1 MKDLRSFPLVLA
13 VLLVASLL
21 AGARG
26 FQGERVERPS
36 PFEPGTRIPPAPAD
50 CPMAVMDRLPEE
62 PRRLPQIA
70 ASPLGIPTELSA
82 FQDPPAAGSLSQA
95 GGPNAQQRRATLHGL
110 SAGMERPAWTDGR
123 FRTAPSG
130 YLRQDALYDTEPL
143 HPRPGTFSA
152 RSIDRLGD
160 DGHLIDTNAA
170 RPGLRS
176 WDISP
181 RTAGWSGLDG
191 LLDLPEESSPM
202 NYLET
207 YLGSDF

>member
-1 MKDLRSFPLVLA
+1 MKSPDTEDDTGNNGWFGRPSRARSMRWKRLHRPGRGRTALVVNSPRRTMKDLRSFPLVLA
-13 VLLVASLL
+13 VLLVAALL

-50 CPMAVMDRLPEE
+50 CPMAVMDRPPEE

-82 FQDPPAAGSLSQA
+82 FHDPPAARSLSQA

-123 FRTAPSG
+123 
-130 YLRQDALYDTEPL
+130 
-143 HPRPGTFSA
+143 
-152 RSIDRLGD
+152 
-160 DGHLIDTNAA
+160 
-170 RPGLRS
+170 
-176 WDISP
+176 
-181 RTAGWSGLDG
+181 
-191 LLDLPEESSPM
+191 
-202 NYLET
+202 
-207 YLGSDF
+207 